1 MSKKRVVKKI
11 SLCEALVSIMTVSF
25 VDQFR
30 DVGGFWS
37 KDGGDAGKIRDM
49 IRSESAGTTFS
60 LSPNINHAESLF
72 SNTGYMVVNA
82 LLLAMSISTTLD
94 APTRIHLFDSE
105 AVGSD
110 YEACKLTWP
119 AYLYA
124 SLSMICTVLFG
135 TSLST
140 SLLNNILVNIMDDD
154 TLLKFV
160 DAFSFIL
167 KLPLMFLQISM
178 FGWFA
183 SMELYCHFAYTNTF
197 GIFID
202 VMSNFLI
209 GLVFYLYA
217 VAVRDMH
224 NYTVDRENSRKMPL
238 PAKKDVKST
247 AMAVSSQSL
256 EISTDCAGD
265 DVK

>member
-1 MSKKRVVKKI
+1 
-11 SLCEALVSIMTVSF
+11 MT
-25 VDQFR
+25 QNR
-30 DVGGFWS
+30 
-37 KDGGDAGKIRDM
+37 
-49 IRSESAGTTFS
+49 AGTTFS
-60 LSPNINHAESLF
+60 LSLSPNIHDAESLF

-110 YEACKLTWP
+110 YEACKLTLP

-197 GIFID
+197 GIFVD
-202 VMSNFLI
+202 VMSNLLI

-238 PAKKDVKST
+238 PAKKDNKSV
-247 AMAVSSQSL
+247 AVSASQSL

-265 DVK
+265 DAK

>member
-1 MSKKRVVKKI
+1 
-11 SLCEALVSIMTVSF
+11 
-25 VDQFR
+25 
-30 DVGGFWS
+30 
-37 KDGGDAGKIRDM
+37 
-49 IRSESAGTTFS
+49 
-60 LSPNINHAESLF
+60 
-72 SNTGYMVVNA
+72 MVVNA
-82 LLLAMSISTTLD
+82 LLLAMSLSATLD
-94 APTRIHLFDSE
+94 APTRIHLFDTE

-124 SLSMICTVLFG
+124 SFCMICSVLFG

-167 KLPLMFLQISM
+167 KLPLMFLQIAM
-178 FGWFA
+178 LGWFA

-209 GLVFYLYA
+209 GLVMYLYA
-217 VAVRDMH
+217 LVVKEMH
-224 NYTVDRENSRKMPL
+224 NFTVDRENSRKISL
-238 PAKKDVKST
+238 PAKKDKKST
-247 AMAVSSQSL
+247 AMAVSSHSM
-256 EISTDCAGD
+256 EISTDCVGN

>member
-1 MSKKRVVKKI
+1 MKI
-11 SLCEALVSIMTVSF
+11 
-25 VDQFR
+25 FR
-30 DVGGFWS
+30 H
-37 KDGGDAGKIRDM
+37 
-49 IRSESAGTTFS
+49 E
-60 LSPNINHAESLF
+60 
-72 SNTGYMVVNA
+72 
-82 LLLAMSISTTLD
+82 
-94 APTRIHLFDSE
+94 
-105 AVGSD
+105 
-110 YEACKLTWP
+110 
-119 AYLYA
+119 
-124 SLSMICTVLFG
+124 
-135 TSLST
+135 
-140 SLLNNILVNIMDDD
+140 

-217 VAVRDMH
+217 VVVRDMH

-265 DVK
+265 DVKSLRCKRV